1 MLDSSADQTAAVRE
15 QALRFPSGGAEL
27 SGRLYH
33 PAGRPRAAVVLNG
46 ATGVPQRY
54 YRHFARWL
62 AAERQIACLTYDYRD
77 FGDSAQ
83 GHPRRSAVTM
93 ADWAL
98 ADQPAARKEMRRH
111 YAGVPLWIIGH
122 SLGAMLMPLQDGL
135 EDVAR
140 MIVVAGGLVH
150 HHDHPWPYRALALA
164 FWFGHVPLLVR
175 ALGYLPGRAVGFG
188 ADLPAGVYWQWRRW
202 CTTRGSYLP
211 EAGRRL
217 PGPRWEETGIPVDL
231 FAAADDDVVPP
242 KAVWRLGEVFGAVPQ
257 QRRTLAPQEHGLGK
271 IGHLG
276 AFAGGSAALWP
287 QLVPQGDCPS
297 A

>member
-1 MLDSSADQTAAVRE
+1 MLDSHVEHTADIRVQE
-15 QALRFPSGGAEL
+15 LRFAAGDAVL
-27 SGRLYH
+27 AGRLYH
-33 PAGRPRAAVVLNG
+33 PAGPARAAVVLNG
-46 ATGVPQRY
+46 ATGVPQGY

-62 AAERQIACLTYDYRD
+62 AAERQMACLTYDYRD
-77 FGDSAQ
+77 FGASARM
-83 GHPRRSAVTM
+83 HPRRSQATM

-98 ADQPAARKEMRRH
+98 ADQPAARTEMQRR
-111 YAGVPLWIIGH
+111 YAGVPLLVIGH

-135 EDVAR
+135 TDVAR

-164 FWFGHVPLLVR
+164 FWFGHVPPLVR

-202 CTTRGSYLP
+202 CTTPGSYLP
-211 EAGRRL
+211 ETGSSL
-217 PGPRWEETGIPVDL
+217 PQPKWQGSGIPVDL
-231 FAAADDDVVPP
+231 FAMADDDVVPP
-242 KAVWRLGEVFGAVPQ
+242 AAVWRLGDVFGGVPQ
-257 QRRTLAPQEHGLGK
+257 RRVVLDPQEAGVRR

-276 AFAGGSAALWP
+276 AFALANAALWP
-287 QLVPQGDCPS
+287 KLVPQ

>member
-1 MLDSSADQTAAVRE
+1 MLDSEAGQNASVRE
-15 QALRFPSGGAEL
+15 EALRFPSGNAML

-33 PAGRPRAAVVLNG
+33 PAGPAQAAVVLNG
-46 ATGVPQRY
+46 ATGVPQRF
-54 YRHFARWL
+54 YRYFARWL
-62 AAERQIACLTYDYRD
+62 AAERQVACLTYDYRD
-77 FGDSAQ
+77 FADSAR
-83 GHPRRSAVTM
+83 GHPRQSDVTM

-98 ADQPAARKEMRRH
+98 VDQPAARAEMRRH
-111 YAGVPLWIIGH
+111 SAGVPLWVIGH

-135 EDVAR
+135 DDVAR

-164 FWFGHVPLLVR
+164 FWFGHVPLAVR

-211 EAGRRL
+211 ETGTAL
-217 PGPRWEETGIPVDL
+217 PLPRWQDSEVPVDL
-231 FAAADDDVVPP
+231 FAMADDEVVPP
-242 KAVWRLGEVFGAVPQ
+242 AAVWRLADAFGDVPQ
-257 QRRTLAPQEHGLGK
+257 QRTVVMPQDLGVQK

-276 AFAGGSAALWP
+276 AFARSNATLWP
-287 QLVPQGDCPS
+287 HLLPQG
-297 A
+297 

>member
-1 MLDSSADQTAAVRE
+1 MLDKSAEHTAVIRE
-15 QALRFPSGGAEL
+15 EALRFASGGHMLA
-27 SGRLYH
+27 GRLYH
-33 PAGRPRAAVVLNG
+33 PAGQARAAVVLNG

-62 AAERQIACLTYDYRD
+62 AAEQHVACLTYDYRD

-83 GHPRRSAVTM
+83 GHPRHSDATM
-93 ADWAL
+93 AQWTL
-98 ADQPAARKEMRRH
+98 EDQPAARVEMQRH
-111 YAGVPLWIIGH
+111 YAGVPLWVIGH

-135 EDVAR
+135 KDVAR

-164 FWFGHVPLLVR
+164 FWFGHVPPLVR

-202 CTTRGSYLP
+202 CTTPGSYLP
-211 EAGRRL
+211 ETGSAL
-217 PGPRWEETGIPVDL
+217 PLPKWEDTGAPVDL
-231 FAAADDDVVPP
+231 FAMADDDVVPP
-242 KAVWRLGEVFGAVPQ
+242 AAVWRLGDVFGGSR
-257 QRRTLAPQEHGLGK
+257 QRRTVLVPQETGVQK

-276 AFAGGSAALWP
+276 AFARANAALWP
-287 QLVPQGDCPS
+287 RLLPQQ
-297 A
+297 

>member
-1 MLDSSADQTAAVRE
+1 MLDSSADQSAAVRE
-15 QALRFPSGGAEL
+15 QELRFPSGDSVLA
-27 SGRLYH
+27 GRLYQ
-33 PAGRPRAAVVLNG
+33 PASRPRAAVVLNG

-62 AAERQIACLTYDYRD
+62 VAERQVACLTYDYRD
-77 FGDSAQ
+77 FGASAQ
-83 GHPRRSAVTM
+83 GHPRRSKATM

-98 ADQPAARKEMRRH
+98 ADQPAARDEMRRH
-111 YAGVPLWIIGH
+111 YAGVPLWVIGH

-164 FWFGHVPLLVR
+164 FWFGHVPPLVR

-211 EAGRRL
+211 ETRQEL
-217 PGPRWEETGIPVDL
+217 PQPRWEAAGIPVSL

-242 KAVWRLGEVFGAVPQ
+242 AAVWQLGRVFGDVPQ
-257 QRRTLAPQEHGLGK
+257 ERIILDPQAYGLK
-271 IGHLG
+271 AIGHLG
-276 AFAGGSAALWP
+276 AFTRSNAALWP
-287 QLVPQGDCPS
+287 QLVPQKE
-297 A
+297 